1 MIEAAAERYAEVMAL
16 DPVSVKSHHAA
27 MKAAGC
33 MKDAGNF
40 AEAARFYQAIIAG
53 VDARADKEPGTRRLR
68 DWKCE
73 ALFKKAHACC
83 QAGLADEALAM
94 ISLLREEFPDS
105 VRATEIGILQ
115 AQLENRSTQPAQEL
129 FAQAGQAIA
138 LVRQAGDLQVNEDY
152 NQALQLCDQVITSY
166 PETAATWAALDL
178 KGHILADKL
187 KRPEQARA
195 VFELI
200 LSRLGL
206 ACRRCRLVQD
216 TRLHLRRLLLDRLQ
230 GKHGP
235 AKPGSDPEWDNLR
248 ELCRQIIAQDPWAF
262 GRVYGHLTLIEVHFA
277 KGEPARALAAAQELI
292 YIYEQGDKEDW
303 KALKAH
309 IAWAH
314 LYAGRALQRMGLY
327 DEALAHYRY
336 IVDFIYDYP
345 PYGHGSETRRHAYVD
360 IWRTLRQAGAPQEE
374 ITQAAQMILSLFPD
388 SPYVAEVHRK
398 MQ

>member
-83 QAGLADEALAM
+83 QAGLADQALAM

-166 PETAATWAALDL
+166 PETAATWSALNL
-178 KGHILADKL
+178 KAYILANKL
-187 KRPEQARA
+187 NRPEQAQA
-195 VFELI
+195 VYGSICEKLGTTARR
-200 LSRLGL
+200 SRLFCDARVNLRGL
-206 ACRRCRLVQD
+206 LLRHLQDKQRKGEPVSDQAWNELRDLCQEIVAQD
-216 TRLHLRRLLLDRLQ
+216 TWL
-230 GKHGP
+230 
-235 AKPGSDPEWDNLR
+235 
-248 ELCRQIIAQDPWAF
+248 F
-262 GRVYGHLTLIEVHFA
+262 GRVYGHLGLTEMYSS
-277 KGEPARALAAAQELI
+277 KGERELALAAAEELI
-292 YIYEQGDKEDW
+292 RVYQQGDRDNWSRFKPQ
-303 KALKAH
+303 L
-309 IAWAH
+309 AWAH
-314 LYAGRALQRMGLY
+314 LYAGNALQNLGRY
-327 DEALAHYRY
+327 DEALTHYRW
-336 IVDFIYDYP
+336 IVNIAYDYP
-345 PYGHGSETRRHAYVD
+345 PYGAGASTRVQAYYQ
-360 IWRTLRQAGAPQEE
+360 IWRTLRRAGAPQAE
-374 ITQAAQMILSLFPD
+374 IDEAAQAVLSRFPEAKH
-388 SPYVAEVHRK
+388 AEVIRRAGY
-398 MQ
+398 